1 MKEFDTTNNQILD
14 ELIRRILQVV
24 QPKRLILFGSAARGE
39 MSSESD
45 LDVLVV
51 MPDGI
56 HRRRTAQ
63 TIYRNLSGLGVTKD
77 ILVVTETDVKK
88 HGEKILPW
96 HSTRRYEK
104 ERNSIMPQDKHA
116 PGSPEDWLAR
126 AMGDLAL
133 ARVPLPDEG
142 YYEALCFHAQQA
154 AEKAIKAVYKK
165 HDLTFRYTHDLGEL
179 LVDLKNSKRLAE
191 VDFHIAEVSK
201 SAVREKS
208 IRHGH
213 PS

>member
-88 HGEKILPW
+88 HGENT
-96 HSTRRYEK
+96 S
-104 ERNSIMPQDKHA
+104 
-116 PGSPEDWLAR
+116 
-126 AMGDLAL
+126 LAL
-133 ARVPLPDEG
+133 YPALREG
-142 YYEALCFHAQQA
+142 KELYYA
-154 AEKAIKAVYKK
+154 
-165 HDLTFRYTHDLGEL
+165 TG
-179 LVDLKNSKRLAE
+179 
-191 VDFHIAEVSK
+191 
-201 SAVREKS
+201 
-208 IRHGH
+208 
-213 PS
+213 